1 MGLPSQPVTL
11 SVEQIDELNKK
22 LSKLRHDVNNNLSL
36 MIAAVEMIQFKP
48 ELVTKMMN
56 TLTEQPGK
64 ITGAMGQFSDE
75 FEKVLGITR

>member
-1 MGLPSQPVTL
+1 
-11 SVEQIDELNKK
+11 
-22 LSKLRHDVNNNLSL
+22 
-36 MIAAVEMIQFKP
+36 MIQFKP

>member
-1 MGLPSQPVTL
+1 L

-64 ITGAMGQFSDE
+64 ITGAMGHFSEE